1 MKKIILF
8 LAVVLF
14 TTIANAQEYKEYYD
28 NGNLKVIGNY
38 DVNKKQTGVWKYY
51 YENGQLG
58 IVGH

>member
-38 DVNKKQTGVWKYY
+38 DVNKKK
-51 YENGQLG
+51 LFF
-58 IVGH
+58 ILL